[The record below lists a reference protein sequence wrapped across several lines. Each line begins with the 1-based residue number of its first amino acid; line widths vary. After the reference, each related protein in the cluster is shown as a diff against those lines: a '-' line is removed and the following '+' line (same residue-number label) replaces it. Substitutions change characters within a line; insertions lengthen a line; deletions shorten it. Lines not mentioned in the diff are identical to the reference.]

1 MTGKP
6 IIYEE
11 LTAVQ
16 VKEMIDGGMDMAIMP
31 IGATEQHGPHLPL
44 NVDTLIPDRM
54 AREVSA
60 ESGIPVFPSFAYGQS
75 SSHAGFR
82 RRSRSG
88 RRHFKRSWKRSVNGR
103 MRRGSDVWC
112 S

>member
-6 IIYEE
+6 VIYEE
-11 LTAVQ
+11 LSAVQ

-54 AREVSA
+54 ARDVSA
-60 ESGIPVFPSFAYGQS
+60 ETGIPVFPSFAYGQS
-75 SSHAGFR
+75 SSHAGFPATR
-82 RRSRSG
+82 WRELPSRTTHHS
-88 RRHFKRSWKRSVNGR
+88 
-103 MRRGSDVWC
+103 
-112 S
+112 